1 MKTTKTVVASI
12 VVIGVLLLLLRT
24 IPGVR
29 FITDFFTPIV
39 FYGKAVDETGN
50 PVPSADVVISFVDTP
65 GPGEG
70 HTKEKIKTDSQGRF
84 WTWGHGLAIVVN
96 VSKTAYYTLDKSGGS
111 FSYCEDGGKPDRH
124 TSSSNAAIFVLRKT
138 GETEPL
144 VVTKGNIEISR
155 DGTPRQ
161 MKLTTGKLWI
171 VPDGDIVFQAW
182 ISDQALQ
189 VNSNKPYDWKCKISV
204 PGGGIQQRT
213 GEFDFTAPDNGYQPS
228 DEIDMPATTPQWRSN
243 ASRSYFIQLK
253 NGDYARMEFTLG
265 TGGYND
271 FEITAYLNP
280 QSGHRNLESN
290 ASMP

>member
-1 MKTTKTVVASI
+1 
-12 VVIGVLLLLLRT
+12 
-24 IPGVR
+24 
-29 FITDFFTPIV
+29 
-39 FYGKAVDETGN
+39 
-50 PVPSADVVISFVDTP
+50 
-65 GPGEG
+65 
-70 HTKEKIKTDSQGRF
+70 
-84 WTWGHGLAIVVN
+84 
-96 VSKTAYYTLDKSGGS
+96 
-111 FSYCEDGGKPDRH
+111 
-124 TSSSNAAIFVLRKT
+124 
-138 GETEPL
+138 
-144 VVTKGNIEISR
+144 
-155 DGTPRQ
+155 
-161 MKLTTGKLWI
+161 
-171 VPDGDIVFQAW
+171 
-182 ISDQALQ
+182 
-189 VNSNKPYDWKCKISV
+189 V